1 MACLSAISS
10 GSAQGECGHTLA
22 RRGPAGYL
30 LRMEDPR
37 REAPAVARNRDPIL
51 AVLRRILPEEG
62 LVLEVAS
69 GSGEHALAIAQGF
82 PGLTIQPSDPH
93 PEARASIDAWGR
105 GQGNMRAALALDAA
119 APWPAMAAQAVLCIN
134 MIHIAPWAA
143 TLGLLRGAAA
153 SLPPSGLLYL
163 YGPYR
168 VAGAMVPS
176 NAEFDASLRERDAA
190 WGIRDLEAVAAAA
203 EGFGPPE
210 VIEMPANNLSVVFRR
225 KPGS

>member
-1 MACLSAISS
+1 
-10 GSAQGECGHTLA
+10 
-22 RRGPAGYL
+22 
-30 LRMEDPR
+30 MEDQR

-51 AVLRRILPEEG
+51 EVLRRLLPEEG

-69 GSGEHALAIAQGF
+69 GSGEHALAISQAF
-82 PGLTIQPSDPH
+82 PGLTIQPSDPNS
-93 PEARASIDAWGR
+93 EARGSIDAWGR
-105 GQGNMRAALALDAA
+105 GQGNMRPALDIDAA
-119 APWPAMAAQAVLCIN
+119 APWPAIAPQAVLCIN
-134 MIHIAPWAA
+134 MIHISPWAA

-153 SLPPSGLLYL
+153 RLLPCGMLYL

-203 EGFGPPE
+203 AAEGFGPPQ
-210 VIEMPANNLSVVFRR
+210 VIEMPANNLSVVFRLS
-225 KPGS
+225 PPA

>member
-1 MACLSAISS
+1 
-10 GSAQGECGHTLA
+10 
-22 RRGPAGYL
+22 
-30 LRMEDPR
+30 MEDPR

-51 AVLRRILPEEG
+51 AVLRAILPAEG

-69 GSGEHALAIAQGF
+69 GSGEHALAIAQAF
-82 PGLTIQPSDPH
+82 PRLTIQPSDPH

-105 GQGNMRAALALDAA
+105 GQENMRAALDIDAA
-119 APWPAMAAQAVLCIN
+119 APWPAMATQAVLCIN
-134 MIHIAPWAA
+134 MIHISPWAA

-153 SLPPSGLLYL
+153 SLPAAGLLYL

-176 NAEFDASLRERDAA
+176 NEAFDASLRERDAA
-190 WGIRDLEAVAAAA
+190 WGIRDLEAVTAAAAA

-225 KPGS
+225 SPAS

>member
-1 MACLSAISS
+1 
-10 GSAQGECGHTLA
+10 
-22 RRGPAGYL
+22 
-30 LRMEDPR
+30 
-37 REAPAVARNRDPIL
+37 
-51 AVLRRILPEEG
+51 
-62 LVLEVAS
+62 
-69 GSGEHALAIAQGF
+69 
-82 PGLTIQPSDPH
+82 
-93 PEARASIDAWGR
+93 
-105 GQGNMRAALALDAA
+105 
-119 APWPAMAAQAVLCIN
+119 MAAQAVLCIN

-203 EGFGPPE
+203 AAAEGFGPPE

>member
-1 MACLSAISS
+1 
-10 GSAQGECGHTLA
+10 
-22 RRGPAGYL
+22 
-30 LRMEDPR
+30 
-37 REAPAVARNRDPIL
+37 
-51 AVLRRILPEEG
+51 
-62 LVLEVAS
+62 
-69 GSGEHALAIAQGF
+69 
-82 PGLTIQPSDPH
+82 
-93 PEARASIDAWGR
+93 
-105 GQGNMRAALALDAA
+105 MRAALALDAA
-119 APWPAMAAQAVLCIN
+119 VAWPAMAAQAVLCIN

-203 EGFGPPE
+203 AVEGFGPPE
-210 VIEMPANNLSVVFRR
+210 VIEMPANNLSLVFRR
-225 KPGS
+225 NPGS